1 MFISGTCNSMVSGN
15 VVCCWLESHSFQ
27 MIKYLS
33 LGMISLKNKKSIADG
48 RISCNT
54 IIELCSDSALL
65 HGMKIIHV
73 NSLELVSRREFCV

>member
-1 MFISGTCNSMVSGN
+1 MYVILQQN
-15 VVCCWLESHSFQ
+15 E
-27 MIKYLS
+27 IK
-33 LGMISLKNKKSIADG
+33 IADG